1 MSKKI
6 AKSQEELLQEALVPI
21 EEQPY
26 EVPGNWAWVKLIEI
40 VEKMELRDPIKLQGE
55 VFHYVDV
62 ESIDNKNQRVRE
74 YKETLIS
81 EAPSRAKRGINQDDV
96 IISLVRP
103 YLKNIALIEENNQLA
118 VASTAFYVCRTNGS
132 FAPKFLYNYLRGPV
146 ATAYLNKHTKGDNS
160 PSVRNSDFELIP
172 IPLPPLNE
180 QKRIADKV
188 ERLLYKLEQAKELVV
203 QTMENIDLNRKSV
216 IVNAYLGKL
225 TEEWRRT
232 NQINESAFDLVMEIQ
247 KRRQDDY
254 LSNVELTIKA
264 TSSPRKNKSE
274 PDFIPY
280 ISHEDSS
287 LPKNWCMTRILDLTE
302 CLDRFRKPVSK
313 SEREN
318 RPGDIPYYGANGQVD
333 TINDYIFNDDIVLVV
348 EDETFTGREKPFSY
362 IVRGKSWVNNH
373 AHVLRPLGGIDVE
386 YLNIC
391 LSYYNFIPL
400 TSGSTGRRKL
410 TQAALN
416 QAPLRLAPL
425 SEQKIIVS
433 KVRKVYEVLDKVKQ
447 NCIITLERIEC
458 IKESILNKAFK
469 GELGTYDHA
478 EVKAI
483 DLLIENEVGLNYR
496 GQ

>member
-1 MSKKI
+1 MSKNKGKT
-6 AKSQEELLQEALVPI
+6 AEELLQEALVPV
-21 EEQPY
+21 EEHPY
-26 EVPGNWAWVKLIEI
+26 PIPENWVWVKLGSLITVKSGDGLTRNQMI
-40 VEKMELRDPIKLQGE
+40 DGPHPVYGGNG
-55 VFHYVDV
+55 VNGFH
-62 ESIDNKNQRVRE
+62 
-74 YKETLIS
+74 KENNIS
-81 EAPSRAKRGINQDDV
+81 EPS
-96 IISLVRP
+96 IIVGRVGFNCGSVHLSENYSWVTDNAFIVSFDKTKIDII
-103 YLKNIALIEENNQLA
+103 YLYWLLKNLNLGQYSK
-118 VASTAFYVCRTNGS
+118 STAQ
-132 FAPKFLYNYLRGPV
+132 PV
-146 ATAYLNKHTKGDNS
+146 ISGKTIY
-160 PSVRNSDFELIP
+160 P
-172 IPLPPLNE
+172 IMFPLPPLKE

-188 ERLLYKLEQAKELVV
+188 ERLLSKLEQAKELVV

-247 KRRQDDY
+247 KRRKIDY
-254 LSNVELTIKA
+254 LSNVELIKA
-264 TSSPRKNKSE
+264 TSSLIKNKSE
-274 PDFIPY
+274 SDFIPY

-287 LPKNWCMTRILDLTE
+287 LPKNWCITRILDLTE

-313 SEREN
+313 AEREN
-318 RPGDIPYYGANGQVD
+318 RPGNIPYYGANGQVD

-433 KVRKVYEVLDKVKQ
+433 KVRKVHDVLDKVKQ

-458 IKESILNKAFK
+458 NKKSILNKAFK
-469 GELGTYDHA
+469 GELGTYDHG

-483 DLLIENEVGLNYR
+483 DLLIEKEIGLNYR
-496 GQ
+496 GR